1 MFQVKDIDI
10 ENWKSFK
17 YMVVKIG
24 DDRFLHYQKVYND
37 FNAANRA
44 SKSIRNGFLVTTR
57 EVEVI

>member
-24 DDRFLHYQKVYND
+24 DDRFLHYRSVYND
-37 FNAANRA
+37 FNTANRA
-44 SKSIRNGFLVTTR
+44 SKSIRDGFLVMTL
-57 EVEVI
+57 EVEAI